1 MQVKVHS
8 GSLSCLELSTRMA
21 GVRLLFRLL
30 IRSVLSESTTG
41 SSTATAYLADNVLK
55 RPNLIVAVDIMIQKL
70 VFSDITPPGQPPR
83 VIGVQMNTAQDPQ
96 IYCCGANK
104 EVILCAG
111 TVGTPQLLML
121 SGVGPG
127 EDLQRLGIPVVK
139 HMPAV
144 GRNVI
149 DVRL

>member
-1 MQVKVHS
+1 
-8 GSLSCLELSTRMA
+8 
-21 GVRLLFRLL
+21 
-30 IRSVLSESTTG
+30 
-41 SSTATAYLADNVLK
+41 
-55 RPNLIVAVDIMIQKL
+55 MIQSL
-70 VFSDITPPGQPPR
+70 VFSDVVPPGQPPR

-96 IYCCGANK
+96 LYCCGANR

-121 SGVGPG
+121 SGVGPA
-127 EDLQRLGIPVVK
+127 EELQRLGIPVVQ

-149 DVRL
+149 DVRLPSFP